1 MIRYLHNRALW
12 GDEAALA
19 LNIMH
24 RSPRELLDPLDFDQA
39 APVLFLLAEKGVTSA
54 LGYSEPA
61 FRALPLVAGLVS
73 LPLFWSIAKRVLEP
87 IGAIIAL
94 AFFAVSEP
102 LVFYSAE
109 AKQYGIDVTITLL
122 LLFLLL
128 PVLQDAELRSR
139 RVWLLL
145 VTGTTAVWV
154 SHPSVFVLGSSGL
167 ILAGLAIREPQRI
180 KRTSV
185 AAIVAAWS
193 VSFLAS
199 YIFVLPN
206 TRTVRD
212 ELRLSGATD
221 AVTSAASEHTTV
233 ARVVA
238 TASWDGFSYPLGA
251 AATATGFVA
260 VMLVVG
266 FWAMLRA
273 NPLVALALGAPG
285 MLGVVTALTNRYPWG
300 ERFVLFL
307 VPIVILFVAAVSTS
321 FADARGDGCL
331 SSRRR
336 RLPSY
341 SCIRSPS
348 PPAASCRPPR
358 TSAKRSRN
366 LWRCSRHD
374 GSQETRCM
382 CTRSPSTH
390 CVTTQSAAT
399 ATSST
404 AGKRAFEAW
413 GALEPIGGES
423 RGDRPALHSRPPQ
436 LIVGTGQRPDFDSL
450 TKQLEPLRGRARVW
464 LLFSTTT
471 NQDFL
476 LYLLN
481 GWGRQLALE
490 TRSEAAAYLY
500 DLSRRER

>member
-1 MIRYLHNRALW
+1 M
-12 GDEAALA
+12 
-19 LNIMH
+19 
-24 RSPRELLDPLDFDQA
+24 
-39 APVLFLLAEKGVTSA
+39 
-54 LGYSEPA
+54 
-61 FRALPLVAGLVS
+61 
-73 LPLFWSIAKRVLEP
+73 
-87 IGAIIAL
+87 
-94 AFFAVSEP
+94 
-102 LVFYSAE
+102 
-109 AKQYGIDVTITLL
+109 
-122 LLFLLL
+122 
-128 PVLQDAELRSR
+128 
-139 RVWLLL
+139 L
-145 VTGTTAVWV
+145 VTGTAAVWV
-154 SHPSVFVLGSSGL
+154 SHPSIFVLGSSGL
-167 ILAGLAIREPQRI
+167 ILAGLAIREPHRI
-180 KRTSV
+180 KRKRV
-185 AAIVAAWS
+185 AAIIAAWS

-212 ELRLSGATD
+212 ELQLSGATD

-233 ARVVA
+233 ARGVA
-238 TASWDGFSYPLGA
+238 TATWDSFSYPLGA

-285 MLGVVTALTNRYPWG
+285 VLGVVTALTNRYPWG

-307 VPIVILFVAAVSTS
+307 VPIVILFVAAGL
-321 FADARGDGCL
+321 DEL
-331 SSRRR
+331 RRR
-336 RLPSY
+336 TWRRMPILTAAAIAVVLVYPVTVAAGGVM
-341 SCIRSPS
+341 SP
-348 PPAASCRPPR
+348 RG

-404 AGKRAFEAW
+404 AGKRAFTP
-413 GALEPIGGES
+413 GAPWS
-423 RGDRPALHSRPPQ
+423 RSAARVAATGLRCAHALPQ

-471 NQDFL
+471 NQDFP